1 MILTSFDFFKTLSAE
16 YNIEI
21 NQILNC
27 LKSTLERNLKCGK
40 LFSEFKNNKLY
51 FYEIIYNRFG
61 ERRRQEIKIKQ
72 NIYQKLLDDFIHT
85 LRKESIRQNHK
96 AIKNIIKQEGGIIE
110 GKITTIKKQGIEVLT
125 RYGYAFCPNQN
136 IFIKDLKT
144 KHFCVDK
151 KMYFHIKKFG
161 LFGKN
166 ALILDRKHINILY
179 KEIDEFMGDCGIY
192 HIVRDIGKQSII
204 FCTKQP
210 NKEQIKSLAKI
221 TNTKI
226 RIELR
231 N

>member
-1 MILTSFDFFKTLSAE
+1 MILTSFDFFKALSAE
-16 YNIEI
+16 YNMEI
-21 NQILNC
+21 SQILNC
-27 LKSTLERNLKCGK
+27 LKDTLERNLKCGK

-61 ERRRQEIKIKQ
+61 ERRKQKVKIKQ

-85 LRKESIRQNHK
+85 LRKESIRQNRK
-96 AIKNIIKQEGGIIE
+96 AIKNIIRQEGGIVE
-110 GKITTIKKQGIEVLT
+110 GKITAIKKQGIEVLT

-144 KHFCVDK
+144 KQFCIDK

-179 KEIDEFMGDCGIY
+179 KEIDDFMGDCGIY
-192 HIVRDIGKQSII
+192 HIERDIGKQSII
-204 FCTKQP
+204 FCTKRP
-210 NKEQIKSLAKI
+210 NKEQVKSLAKI